1 MLEKL
6 STLYVVTSQGQKSW
20 KLAPSFL
27 WILTIVP
34 FPLTD
39 FVLYTFILMIH
50 SHENDYMLSPASLP
64 SELLKLKMALGIPQQ
79 TWLYRKISKTHH

>member
-6 STLYVVTSQGQKSW
+6 TTFCVTSQGQKSW

-27 WILTIVP
+27 WILTTVP
-34 FPLTD
+34 FPFTD

-50 SHENDYMLSPASLP
+50 SHENDYVLNPVSLP
-64 SELLKLKMALGIPQQ
+64 SELLKLKVTLGIPQQ

>member
-50 SHENDYMLSPASLP
+50 SHENDYMPSPASLP